1 MHILQ
6 LSLRNTGRNRQR
18 TAVTVLSMAF
28 ACAIMILFSSMMA
41 GMIQGSERQ
50 IVEMNMGDIQ
60 IHAKGYREDPDIYMR
75 ITDTAHI
82 LKQLAQQ
89 GIKAA
94 PRLYAFGLMATHGT
108 SSGAHIR
115 GIDMLREQTVTKLY
129 QHVAVG
135 SWLKKAKPKAV
146 VLGKKIAATLGVN
159 IGDELIFIG
168 QSADGFMAN
177 DIFYVQGILKAVS
190 DGIDRSAVFM
200 AEQTFRNLMAI
211 PNGAHEIVLRRPSP
225 QTDLT
230 QLTAQVQKLVP
241 EYEVKNWKELMP
253 AIARLLET
261 ADIQSLI
268 MMSITYIAV
277 ATIIL
282 NAMLMTVFER
292 MHEFGIMK
300 AIGVRP
306 WQIVRLIYAETLIQ
320 TLVAS
325 AIALIAGWWIA
336 NYFSIHG
343 IDMSAI
349 MDGSVSMGGLAFDP
363 VWYTY
368 VTYESLFTP
377 IIFLIVVAMF
387 AVMYPA
393 WKAAW
398 IKPIDALHYR

>member
-1 MHILQ
+1 M
-6 LSLRNTGRNRQR
+6 
-18 TAVTVLSMAF
+18 
-28 ACAIMILFSSMMA
+28 LFRS
-41 GMIQGSERQ
+41 
-50 IVEMNMGDIQ
+50 
-60 IHAKGYREDPDIYMR
+60 IHPQGYRDDPDIYKR
-75 ITDTAHI
+75 ITNTAHI
-82 LKQLAQQ
+82 LQQLEQQ
-89 GIKAA
+89 GFKAA
-94 PRLYAFGLMATHGT
+94 PRLYAFGLMATHST

-115 GIDMLREQTVTKLY
+115 GIDMQHEKMVTKLY

-135 SWLKKAKPKAV
+135 SWLDEAKPNAV

-159 IGDELIFIG
+159 IGDELVFVG

-200 AEQTFRNLMAI
+200 AEQTFRELMAI
-211 PNGAHEIVLRRPSP
+211 PSGTHEIVLRRPNP

-230 QLTAQVQKLVP
+230 QLTTQVQKLVP

-300 AIGVRP
+300 IGRAHV
-306 WQIVRLIYAETLIQ
+306 
-320 TLVAS
+320 
-325 AIALIAGWWIA
+325 
-336 NYFSIHG
+336 
-343 IDMSAI
+343 
-349 MDGSVSMGGLAFDP
+349 
-363 VWYTY
+363 
-368 VTYESLFTP
+368 
-377 IIFLIVVAMF
+377 
-387 AVMYPA
+387 
-393 WKAAW
+393 
-398 IKPIDALHYR
+398 